1 MAKERTSVRMQAQI
15 KTLSEQGHSIRRI
28 ARVLRLSRRTV
39 RKYLESTPC
48 PPSESG
54 LCAVAEAGGWV
65 ETVDSE
71 YVRQEVYGKGT
82 TVKQIQREVAPEIAY
97 VKFWRAFREKVSP
110 QASAGQVTIRL
121 HHKPAE
127 KTQIDFTDGLF
138 ITERGSGSKILT
150 QFFLG
155 VLPFS
160 SYTFGEFVLDQK
172 LPTFIGAQ
180 QRMFAFFGGITPY
193 VVVDNLKS
201 GVHRADLYD
210 PDVNPTYCDFANHM
224 GSAVLPARPYKA
236 RDKGSGE
243 SAIGVVQRGFFQ
255 EVRNRVFYG
264 LEELNQALRD
274 YLDRLNRE
282 IMKDY
287 GVSRNQ
293 RFEEEKKQLK
303 ALPPS
308 PFEISEWRQAKVH
321 PDCHIQVEKNF
332 YSVPFVYVGQRVRV
346 RLTEK
351 MVEVFSEDSQPLT
364 AHTRLMGIGQ
374 FSTYDFHYPEK
385 KLAVARFEIHHA
397 LAQAKKL
404 GPHVEK
410 LVSELLSA
418 QHPLRHLR
426 RVQGILRLSKRYP
439 ITPEALEHACQRA
452 MVFNKTRLAYIKDCA
467 LYFVTHGQ
475 RPTLAAPQ
483 RKPDTVHL
491 HQYAGNSGSDP
502 ELSLAS
508 VEEELL

>member
-1 MAKERTSVRMQAQI
+1 MAKERISVRMQAQI

-28 ARVLRLSRRTV
+28 ARTLRLSRRTV
-39 RKYLESTPC
+39 RKFLEPTAQ
-48 PPSESG
+48 PPGES
-54 LCAVAEAGGWV
+54 GGWV
-65 ETVDSE
+65 ETVDWE

-97 VKFWRAFREKVSP
+97 VKFWRQFREKVSP
-110 QASAGQVTIRL
+110 QASPDQVTIRL
-121 HHKPAE
+121 DHKPAE
-127 KTQIDFTDGLF
+127 KTQIDFCDGVF
-138 ITERGSGSKILT
+138 ITERVSGKKTLT

-172 LPTFIGAQ
+172 LPTFIGVQ
-180 QRMFAFFGGITPY
+180 QRMFAYFGGITPY
-193 VVVDNLKS
+193 MVVDNLKS
-201 GVHRADLYD
+201 GVHKADLYD

-224 GSAVLPARPYKA
+224 GFAVLPARPYKPK
-236 RDKGSGE
+236 DKGSGE
-243 SAIGVVQRGFFQ
+243 CHIGVVQRGFFQ
-255 EVRNRVFYG
+255 EVRNRVFYC
-264 LEELNQALRD
+264 LQELNQALRD
-274 YLDRLNRE
+274 YLHRLNRE
-282 IMKDY
+282 VMKDY
-287 GVSRNQ
+287 GVSREQ

-308 PFEISEWRQAKVH
+308 PFELSEWRAAKVH

-385 KLAVARFEIHHA
+385 KLAVARFEVHHA

-410 LVSELLSA
+410 LVGELLST

-439 ITPEALEHACQRA
+439 ITLEALDHACQRA
-452 MVFNKTRLAYIKDCA
+452 MLFNKTRLSYIQDCA

-475 RPTLAAPQ
+475 RPTLAAPTRQ
-483 RKPDTVHL
+483 SDTLHL
-491 HQYAGNSGSDP
+491 HQYAANSGSDP
-502 ELSLAS
+502 ELSVPS